1 MKLRLRAWLLA
12 SVLVLTGC
20 TGTAASPEE
29 QIPEGVEFFDQQL
42 SWQSCEGGFECAQ
55 VVAPLNWSGD
65 ETEVISIALVRRA
78 GTDGQIPMLINPGGP
93 GSSGFDY
100 LVDSYNSIGTLELR
114 QSFQLIGFDPRGVGR
129 TSPVTCES
137 DEHKDR
143 LLYEQVPFEFGT
155 AAYLEYSEEVYDEF
169 AKSCQETGFSS
180 GYFNTQQVARD
191 MDLIRAVLGQEKL
204 NYLGFS
210 YGTELGAN
218 YAALF
223 PDRVGLMVLDGAVD
237 PTLDPASTLVGQI
250 KGFDKA
256 LEAYLTDCLS
266 QSFCPFSGSVEAAK
280 TRISNFLKAR
290 ESSPLPTFD
299 DRGLALQAAIAG
311 IIVTMYSEESW
322 QFLSQAFEEAFEGNG
337 STFLLLAD
345 FYNDRDPEGGYLSN
359 ITEAN
364 YAIGC
369 SDRALWSEVPN
380 KKEEIR
386 QASEILG
393 RYFASDDTS
402 CESWPKGIGMQD
414 LDFTIPLA
422 TSPLVIGTTGDPA
435 TPYEQAVTLSA
446 LLSGAKLLTFQGEG
460 HTAYG
465 SNDCVNR
472 IVDDYLAGR
481 TLPTNLQCRN

>member
-1 MKLRLRAWLLA
+1 MLIAAL
-12 SVLVLTGC
+12 LVLTGC
-20 TGTAASPEE
+20 TSTVPSPEE
-29 QIPEGVEFFDQQL
+29 QVTGGVDYFDQQL
-42 SWQSCEGGFECAQ
+42 SWQSCESGFECAQ
-55 VVAPLNWSGD
+55 VVAPLNWVGD
-65 ETEVISIALVRRA
+65 EEGLISIALVRRA
-78 GTDGQIPMLINPGGP
+78 GTDGQVPMLINPGGP

-100 LVDSYNSIGTLELR
+100 LVDSYNTIGTSYLR
-114 QSFQLIGFDPRGVGR
+114 QNFQLIGFDPRGVGR
-129 TSPVTCES
+129 TSPVSCQS
-137 DEHKDR
+137 DAAKDR
-143 LLYEQVPFEFGT
+143 LLYEHVPLEFGT
-155 AAYLEYSEEVYDEF
+155 AEYLAYSQEVYDEF
-169 AKSCQETGFSS
+169 ARSCQDQGPSS
-180 GYFNTQQVARD
+180 AFFNTQQVARD
-191 MDLIRAVLGQEKL
+191 MDLIRQVLGQERL

-266 QSFCPFSGSVEAAK
+266 QSFCPFSGTVESAK
-280 TRISNFLKAR
+280 TRIANFLKAR

-311 IIVTMYSEESW
+311 IIVTMYSAGSW

-345 FYNDRDPEGGYLSN
+345 FYNDRDPAGGYLSN

-369 SDRALWSEVPN
+369 SDRALWLEVPT

-402 CESWPKGIGMQD
+402 CDSWPKGIGMQEV
-414 LDFTIPLA
+414 DFSVPLA
-422 TSPLVIGTTGDPA
+422 TPPLVIGTTGDPA
-435 TPYEQAVTLSA
+435 TPYEQAVTLSG

-465 SNDCVNR
+465 SNDCVNK

-481 TLPTNLQCRN
+481 TLPANLQCRN